1 LPQGTL
7 ISKTLT
13 QIEPT
18 LGSREE
24 DYRQSFL
31 SIDKRRFSQG
41 FILWSTVAVAFVYND
56 YLFFGISRQFWFLV
70 AVRLLFVA
78 SVIAFICVSNKL
90 KKPIHCDWAT
100 LAVSLIGVAVT
111 IYVDRTRPSSYT
123 IVSIN
128 SLIVISTYLLLPG
141 NLLLR
146 GLPAFLMSIGS
157 VFVAYHYRTGSLVS
171 ELNLLVVSLVAA
183 NALGIFVSTRL
194 NDSRRRQFMNEAT
207 LREAKQEWERTFD
220 TVPDLILILDN
231 KHRVARANR
240 TTANRLGMS
249 LEEMVGQPCFK
260 IIHDQD
266 SPIPSCPHSLL
277 LADGKEHFAEVVE
290 ERVGAVFEVSVSPLR
305 DSRGGLLGC
314 VHVARDITA
323 RRRAEQALKESEER
337 YRLLVEHA
345 NDLVYRTDANGIFTF
360 VNTAILSITG
370 YSEEEVIGS
379 HYLEFIQPEDRR
391 ETETFYGKQFVKSIP
406 ATYHECRLLTKKG
419 EAIWIGQHVQLL
431 EDINCVVE
439 FQAIARDITDRRRAE
454 AALLKA
460 RDELEVRVRERTAEL
475 TMLNEQLSE
484 SEARFRAIFEAAE
497 DCVFVQ
503 DSDFKYTHVSP
514 SMERLLGTPASEVL
528 GLTDEVLF
536 GEEAARYTREINSRV
551 LLGQSVE
558 DERTRLVKGV
568 PTTFHEIR
576 VPLRDRSENIIGLCG
591 IARNITERKMF
602 LTPAEPATAA
612 LSPSLAMRR
621 TMDTAL
627 IAGETDSII
636 LLTGESGSGKD
647 YLARFIHDHSN
658 RATGPYY
665 TINCAAL
672 SHTLAESELFGHEA
686 GAFTGALRRKRG
698 LLELAEGGTLLLNEI
713 GELPTDLQAKLLTF
727 LDTMTF
733 SRVGGE
739 KPVTVSARLIAAT
752 NRKLEEEVLKGRF
765 RQDLFYRLNVLSIK
779 VPPLRERV
787 EDIPILVGQIM
798 SRLASEMRLD
808 RLPEID
814 AATMVRLTRYAWPGN
829 VRELRNVLER
839 SLILCR
845 GGNIR
850 IDLGVSENDFASDWS
865 WATTFPPRKPLND
878 MAGDLKRSLINE
890 ALERSN
896 GKKTDAARLLKIT
909 RDALKRQM
917 KTLRYSGPN

>member
-7 ISKTLT
+7 ISKILS

-24 DYRQSFL
+24 EYRQSFL
-31 SIDKRRFSQG
+31 ATDIKRFAQG
-41 FILWSTVAVAFVYND
+41 FILWSIVAVAFVYND
-56 YLFFGISRQFWFLV
+56 YLFFGISHQFWLLV
-70 AVRLLFVA
+70 FARFVFVA
-78 SVIAFICVSNKL
+78 SVITFICLSKQL
-90 KKPIHCDWAT
+90 RKPLHCDWAT
-100 LAVSLIGVAVT
+100 LAVTLIAVIVT
-111 IYVDRTRPSSYT
+111 IYVDSTRPSSYT

-128 SLIVISTYLLLPG
+128 SLIVGSTYLLLPG
-141 NLLLR
+141 NLLFR
-146 GLPAFLMSIGS
+146 GFPALLTSVGS
-157 VFVAYHYRTGSLVS
+157 LLIASHYRTGTLVS
-171 ELNLLVVSLVAA
+171 ELNLLVVSLIAA

-194 NDSRRRQFMNEAT
+194 NDSRRKQFMNEAT
-207 LREAKQEWERTFD
+207 LREAKQQWERTFD

-231 KHRVARANR
+231 EHRVARANR
-240 TTANRLGMS
+240 TTAYRLGMS
-249 LEEMVGQPCFK
+249 LDEIVGQPCFR
-260 IIHDQD
+260 IIHGQN
-266 SPIPSCPHSLL
+266 SPVPSCPHSLL

-290 ERVGAVFEVSVSPLR
+290 ERVGAVFEVSVSPLHDAKGR
-305 DSRGGLLGC
+305 LLGC

-323 RRRAEQALKESEER
+323 RRRAEQALRESEER

-360 VNTAILSITG
+360 VNPAILSITG
-370 YSEEEVIGS
+370 YSEEEVVGS
-379 HYLEFIQPEDRR
+379 HYLEFIHLEHRR
-391 ETETFYGKQFVKSIP
+391 ETERFYGKQFVKTIP
-406 ATYHECRLLTKKG
+406 ATYHECRLFTKKG
-419 EAIWIGQHVQLL
+419 EAIWIGQNVQLL
-431 EDINCVVE
+431 RADNYVVG

-460 RDELEVRVRERTAEL
+460 RDELEERVRERTAEL
-475 TMLNEQLSE
+475 TTVNEQLRE

-503 DSDFKYTHVSP
+503 DRDFRYTHVNP
-514 SMERLLGTPASEVL
+514 SMERLLGRTASELL

-591 IARNITERKMF
+591 IARNITERKML
-602 LTPAEPATAA
+602 LTPVQPVAAE
-612 LSPSLAMRR
+612 LSPSVTMRR
-621 TMDTAL
+621 TMDTVL
-627 IAGETDSII
+627 IAGETDSIV

-647 YLARFIHDHSN
+647 YLARFIHDHSK
-658 RATGPYY
+658 RANGPYF
-665 TINCAAL
+665 TINCAAV

-686 GAFTGALRRKRG
+686 GAFTGALRRKKG

-713 GELPTDLQAKLLTF
+713 GELPMDLQAKLLTF

-739 KPVTVSARLIAAT
+739 KRVTVSARLIAAT
-752 NRKLEEEVLKGRF
+752 NRELEEEVSQGRF

-787 EDIPILVGQIM
+787 EDIPILVEQIM

-814 AATMVRLTRYAWPGN
+814 SATMDRLTRYVWPGN

-839 SLILCR
+839 SLILYR
-845 GGNIR
+845 GGNLC
-850 IDLGVSENDFASDWS
+850 IDLSDSGNDFASDWG
-865 WATTFPPRKPLND
+865 WATTFPPRKALND
-878 MAGDLKRSLINE
+878 MAADLKRSLITE

-896 GKKTDAARLLKIT
+896 GKRTDAARLLKIT

-917 KTLRYSGPN
+917 KTLGYFGAN